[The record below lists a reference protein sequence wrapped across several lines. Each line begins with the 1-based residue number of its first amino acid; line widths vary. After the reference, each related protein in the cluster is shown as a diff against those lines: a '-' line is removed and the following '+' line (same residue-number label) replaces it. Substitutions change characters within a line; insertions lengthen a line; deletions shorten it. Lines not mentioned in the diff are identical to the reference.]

1 MTPRIYQ
8 FYIIKN
14 YLKTILLITFIF
26 FSAIFVLNIFE
37 EISYFKESDKNIIF
51 PIILTFLNTPSVLY
65 EIFPFIFLISS
76 QFFFI
81 RIFEKDE
88 LNVLKNF
95 GKTKVKIIRTI
106 TITSLFLGIFIVTI
120 FYNLSS
126 KFKYIYF
133 DLKSGQSK
141 DNKYLAV
148 ITNNGIWIKDEY
160 NMQINIINAKKLTKD
175 KLMNVSISQFDN
187 DFNII
192 KYIYT
197 DEADIKNNDWN
208 LKKVIISENNN
219 KTTKDNLIF
228 NTNFN
233 SVRIKSL
240 FSNLSSLTFVKIKKL
255 KKEYQKLGYS
265 TSEINGHIQ
274 KLYSYPV
281 YLAIMCL
288 FASIVMLNIKHNN
301 PVTFN
306 LIMGI
311 LISVIIYYFN
321 FFIFSLGENEY
332 MPIELSVWL
341 PLIIIFFFC
350 CIGMVRINEK

>member
-95 GKTKVKIIRTI
+95 GITNFKIIRTI

-160 NMQINIINAKKLTKD
+160 NLQINIINAKKLTKD

-197 DEADIKNNDWN
+197 DEADIKNNADMRS
-208 LKKVIISENNN
+208 LP
-219 KTTKDNLIF
+219 
-228 NTNFN
+228 
-233 SVRIKSL
+233 IKS
-240 FSNLSSLTFVKIKKL
+240 IKL
-255 KKEYQKLGYS
+255 DIRVC
-265 TSEINGHIQ
+265 T
-274 KLYSYPV
+274 
-281 YLAIMCL
+281 
-288 FASIVMLNIKHNN
+288 
-301 PVTFN
+301 
-306 LIMGI
+306 
-311 LISVIIYYFN
+311 
-321 FFIFSLGENEY
+321 
-332 MPIELSVWL
+332 
-341 PLIIIFFFC
+341 
-350 CIGMVRINEK
+350 